1 MKLKFFSVILLSFL
15 SFVAFSQGTGAD
27 ELFTKAN
34 QAYIAGKYLE
44 AKDYYEK
51 LLNDCNM
58 NNYAVNYN
66 LGCCCYKLY
75 QLGYARFYMEK
86 AFLFQPQNEDLKNCM
101 NVLLDEISKKNGYAE
116 EDEFAIKRMLLF
128 IPPFAVFILFC
139 VFFALLVFFMFLFIK
154 KSSRMC
160 FTLSIVAFICTVF
173 LFTFA
178 IVQYGAIND
187 KCAII
192 IKDANVYLSADNS
205 TPISS
210 INEGKKVRI
219 LENSEENYVM
229 IKLSN
234 NTNGW
239 LEKDSL
245 LLIH

>member
-1 MKLKFFSVILLSFL
+1 MKLKFFSVAILLFL
-15 SFVAFSQGTGAD
+15 SVTVFSQDMNVD

-44 AKDYYEK
+44 AKDYYKK
-51 LLNDCNM
+51 LLNDFNM
-58 NNYAVNYN
+58 DNYAVNYN
-66 LGCCCYKLY
+66 LGCCCYKLH

-86 AFLFQPQNEDLKNCM
+86 AFLFQPQNDDLKNSM
-101 NVLLDEISKKNGYAE
+101 NVLLEEIGKKNGYTE
-116 EDEFAIKRMLLF
+116 ESDFAIKRMLLF
-128 IPPFAVFILFC
+128 IPPIAVFAIFC
-139 VFFALLVFFMFLFIK
+139 IFFTLLIFFMFLFIK
-154 KSSRMC
+154 KSSRIC
-160 FTLSIVAFICTVF
+160 FTISITAFICTVF

-178 IVQYGAIND
+178 VVQYNAIND
-187 KCAII
+187 NCAIV
-192 IKDANVYLSADNS
+192 IKDTNVYLSPDNS

-219 LENSEENYVM
+219 LDNSDDNYLI

-239 LEKDSL
+239 LERNSL

>member
-1 MKLKFFSVILLSFL
+1 MKLKFFSVILLFL
-15 SFVAFSQGTGAD
+15 SVTVFSQNISAD

-51 LLNDCNM
+51 LLNDFNM
-58 NNYAVNYN
+58 DNYAVNYN
-66 LGCCCYKLY
+66 LGCCCYKLH
-75 QLGYARFYMEK
+75 QLGYARFYLEK
-86 AFLFQPQNEDLKNCM
+86 AFLFQPQNEDLKNSM
-101 NVLLDEISKKNGYAE
+101 NVLLEEIGKKNGYAE

-128 IPPFAVFILFC
+128 IPPVTVFVIFC
-139 VFFALLVFFMFLFIK
+139 VFFALMIFFMFLFIK

-160 FTLSIVAFICTVF
+160 FTLSITTFICTVF

-178 IVQYGAIND
+178 VVQHNTIND
-187 KCAII
+187 NCAIVVE
-192 IKDANVYLSADNS
+192 DTNVYLSADNS

-219 LENSEENYVM
+219 LENSEENYLM

-239 LEKDSL
+239 LKKESL
-245 LLIH
+245 LLIR

>member
-1 MKLKFFSVILLSFL
+1 MKLKFFSVTVLFFL
-15 SFVAFSQGTGAD
+15 SFTVFSQDTNAD
-27 ELFTKAN
+27 ELFAKAN

-44 AKDYYEK
+44 AKDYYKK
-51 LLNDCNM
+51 LLNDFNM
-58 NNYAVNYN
+58 DNYAINYN

-86 AFLFQPQNEDLKNCM
+86 AFLFQPQNENLKNSM
-101 NVLLDEISKKNGYAE
+101 NVLLDEIGQKNGYAE
-116 EDEFAIKRMLLF
+116 EDEFAIKQMLLF
-128 IPPFAVFILFC
+128 IPPAMVFIIFC
-139 VFFALLVFFMFLFIK
+139 IFFALLLLFMFLFIK
-154 KSSRMC
+154 KSSRVC

-178 IVQYGAIND
+178 VVQYNTIND

-192 IKDANVYLSADNS
+192 IEDTNVYLSADNS

-219 LENSEENYVM
+219 LENSENNYVM
-229 IKLSN
+229 IKLSD

-245 LLIH
+245 LFIH

>member
-1 MKLKFFSVILLSFL
+1 MKLKFFSVILLFFL
-15 SFVAFSQGTGAD
+15 SFSAFSQDTID

-34 QAYIAGKYLE
+34 HAYIAGKYLE

-51 LLNDCNM
+51 LLNDFNM

-86 AFLFQPQNEDLKNCM
+86 AFLFQPQNEDLKNSM
-101 NVLLDEISKKNGYAE
+101 NVLLDEISKKNGYVE

-128 IPPFAVFILFC
+128 ISPTVVFILFC
-139 VFFALLVFFMFLFIK
+139 IFFALLAFFMFLFIK
-154 KSSRMC
+154 KSSRIC
-160 FTLSIVAFICTVF
+160 FTLSITAFICTVF

-178 IVQYGAIND
+178 IVQYGTIND
-187 KCAII
+187 KCAIV
-192 IKDANVYLSADNS
+192 IKDTNVYLSADNS

-219 LENSEENYVM
+219 LENTEENYVM

-239 LEKDSL
+239 LEKDCL